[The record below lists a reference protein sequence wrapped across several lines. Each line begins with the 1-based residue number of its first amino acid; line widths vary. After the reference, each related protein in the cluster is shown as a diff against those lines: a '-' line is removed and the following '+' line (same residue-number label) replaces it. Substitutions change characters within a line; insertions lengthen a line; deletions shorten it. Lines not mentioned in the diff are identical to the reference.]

1 MKKAICLGC
10 IPGETA
16 EEKFANAVTAGFD
29 GVEVGTLIDTA
40 QMRSYKRLSQIY
52 KSKCIIFNY

>member
-1 MKKAICLGC
+1 MGC